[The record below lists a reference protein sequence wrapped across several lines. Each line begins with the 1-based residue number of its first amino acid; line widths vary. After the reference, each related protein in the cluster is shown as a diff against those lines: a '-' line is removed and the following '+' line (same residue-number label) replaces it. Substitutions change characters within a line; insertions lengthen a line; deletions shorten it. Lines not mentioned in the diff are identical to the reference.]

1 MHAYTVKFNLLTCL
15 YVCLVHT
22 TVFMNIT
29 MYILTSS
36 YTAVILGD
44 QKVSVHLTIAIQSSG
59 AQRLFDNPLLISTCQ
74 AIFVTD
80 NGSEYI
86 FRLMPAILVP
96 FPDIILQIYC
106 L

>member
-1 MHAYTVKFNLLTCL
+1 MQAYIVKFNLSCL
-15 YVCLVHT
+15 YICLVLT

-29 MYILTSS
+29 MYILTIN
-36 YTAVILGD
+36 YTAVIL
-44 QKVSVHLTIAIQSSG
+44 
-59 AQRLFDNPLLISTCQ
+59 ISTYQ

-86 FRLMPAILVP
+86 FRLMPVILIP
-96 FPDIILQIYC
+96 FPDIHVQIYC